1 MKTIVLALCFMAV
14 FEGVLP
20 LVAPGKWKHAVKAA
34 GELPDA
40 TIARV
45 AAALV
50 AGGLAAVWLVM
61 LFWD

>member
-1 MKTIVLALCFMAV
+1 MAV